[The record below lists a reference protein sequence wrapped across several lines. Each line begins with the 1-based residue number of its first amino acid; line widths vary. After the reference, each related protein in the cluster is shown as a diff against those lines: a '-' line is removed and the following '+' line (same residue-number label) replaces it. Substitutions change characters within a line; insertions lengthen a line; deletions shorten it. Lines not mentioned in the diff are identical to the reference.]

1 MHLTRILVADDHDVV
16 RRGLC
21 SLIASQATWRVCAEA
36 VDGKEAVE
44 RTAAVRPDVA
54 VIDAIMPQMDG
65 LAATRAIRERSA
77 ATEVCIFTMHETDE
91 LIADVISSGARGFVL
106 KSDPSRYLLAAI
118 EALARHVPY
127 LTPSVSDA
135 LVSCFGKR
143 NNHAVGGVSPLT
155 VREREVV
162 RLLASGHGNKGV
174 AAALAISVKTVESH
188 RANIM
193 RKLELD
199 SIAGLVHYAVR
210 NRLVE
215 A

>member
-1 MHLTRILVADDHDVV
+1 MQLTRILIADDHDIV
-16 RRGLC
+16 RRGVC
-21 SLIASQATWRVCAEA
+21 NLIASQASWRVCAEA
-36 VDGKEAVE
+36 EGGKEAVE
-44 RTAAVRPDVA
+44 KAAALRPDVA
-54 VIDAIMPQMDG
+54 VLDAIMPQMDG
-65 LAATRAIRERSA
+65 LAATRAIRERSP
-77 ATEVCIFTMHETDE
+77 ATEVCIFTMHDTDE
-91 LIADVISSGARGFVL
+91 LIADVVASGARGFVL

-135 LVSCFGKR
+135 LVSCFGR
-143 NNHAVGGVSPLT
+143 RSNHAGGVSPLT

-162 RLLASGHGNKGV
+162 RLLASGQGNKGV

-199 SIAGLVHYAVR
+199 SIAGLIHYAVR